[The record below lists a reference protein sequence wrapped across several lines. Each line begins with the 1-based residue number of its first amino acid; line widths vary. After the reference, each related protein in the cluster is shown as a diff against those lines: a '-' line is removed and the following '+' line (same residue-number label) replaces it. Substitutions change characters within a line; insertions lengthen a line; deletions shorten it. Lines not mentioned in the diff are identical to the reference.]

1 MKKSGTPTS
10 GVATISIISLPG
22 HCERLGARAVQE
34 GALRMTTS
42 LDRKPA
48 TKSVQSARI
57 ISLAVNGLCFRY
69 L

>member
-10 GVATISIISLPG
+10 GVATIGLPG
-22 HCERLGARAVQE
+22 HCERLEARAVQE

-42 LDRKPA
+42 LDRKPE